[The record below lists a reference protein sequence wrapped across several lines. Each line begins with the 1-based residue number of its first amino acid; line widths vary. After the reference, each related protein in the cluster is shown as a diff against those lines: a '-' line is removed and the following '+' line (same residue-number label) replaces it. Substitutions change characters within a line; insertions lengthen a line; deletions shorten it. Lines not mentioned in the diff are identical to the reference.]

1 MACNRLPFFIA
12 GLGFGATL
20 GLVLAPKRGE
30 ETRAE
35 LLRVAEDGRD
45 FVVEASGTARTMA
58 TDVVER
64 GITVAE
70 SQKDLLQ
77 AALDAGIRA
86 YRIAEQSPL

>member
-20 GLVLAPKRGE
+20 GLVVAPKRGE
-30 ETRAE
+30 ETRAD
-35 LLRVAEDGRD
+35 LLRAAEDGRD
-45 FVVEASGTARTMA
+45 FMVATSGTVRAMA

-64 GITVAE
+64 GRDVAE

-77 AALDAGIRA
+77 AALDAGLRA
-86 YRIAEQSPL
+86 YRTADQGPG

>member
-1 MACNRLPFFIA
+1 VACNRLPFFIA

-30 ETRAE
+30 ETRAD

>member
-1 MACNRLPFFIA
+1 
-12 GLGFGATL
+12 
-20 GLVLAPKRGE
+20 VLAPKRGE
-30 ETRAE
+30 ETRAD

>member
-1 MACNRLPFFIA
+1 VACNRLPFFIA

>member
-30 ETRAE
+30 ETRAD

>member
-20 GLVLAPKRGE
+20 GLVLAPKRGD
-30 ETRAE
+30 ETRTD

-45 FVVEASGTARTMA
+45 FVVEASGTVRTMA
-58 TDVVER
+58 ADVVER

-77 AALDAGIRA
+77 AALDAGLRA
-86 YRIAEQSPL
+86 YRIAEQSP